1 MLCALAILAQVTGD
15 GFVVELV
22 AQHPDIVTPT
32 GIAVGRDGRVWVVE
46 NHTHMRPKD
55 YKGPAADRLRVLEDF
70 GPDGRARKIT
80 TFAEGFEHSMN
91 LAIGA
96 DGDVLLVTR
105 NAITRVPDRPL
116 VRLETV
122 GDYPHNGLFG
132 LAVGPGGDLYFALGR
147 NTGKEH
153 PLGAPWTL
161 VGTDGSR
168 ISGKEGGRIFRCR
181 PDGSALAPVASG
193 FWNTYHLAFDPAG
206 RLFAVD
212 NDPGVGSECRL
223 LHIVPGGDYGFRP
236 RAGYREAHPFISWNG
251 ERPGT
256 LPAVAFTGEAPAGL
270 LADEPGALLVTSW
283 GDHRVERYRLVPKG
297 MSFTAQAETILKGGD
312 EFRPVGLARAP
323 DGSLL
328 LSDWVDRSY
337 PVHGRGRVWRVR
349 GKSKECAPTPQA
361 EAKRQSP
368 YAALEDPDPFVV
380 AGAIDVLSRSGSAEL
395 LKHDR
400 PGIRVGLMAALRRTG
415 EATDPT
421 LLKRF
426 LGDPDPAVRR
436 EAIQWAA
443 EEGLAELTDEIAAAA
458 ARGPDLFDLF
468 IGALE
473 FLSERRD
480 RASRDA
486 QLTRILED
494 PSRPALFHAA
504 ALRRLRLPVP
514 KLEAW
519 LAKPGVRLEAV
530 RALVDSGDPA
540 AQDILKRLVDDPEL
554 RLEAIAGL
562 SPTSPATRELLRSLK
577 DEEAQLSLGT
587 PRAQSTLTNEEWK
600 AVAREDG
607 DPAAGERV
615 FFHPRGP
622 RCALCHRVT
631 GRGGGVGPDLSR
643 LKLDRE
649 RLAESI
655 LDPSKEVAP
664 DYVAWDV
671 TTRDGESWIGRI
683 LRDDVGSVTLLLS
696 SGQTMKVNRADIAY
710 RRPCQVSL
718 MPEGLQRSLT
728 RKEFRDLVAYLGS
741 LR

>member
-1 MLCALAILAQVTGD
+1 MILLLALQIAG
-15 GFVVELV
+15 ELV
-22 AQHPDIVTPT
+22 AQEPDIATPT
-32 GIAVGRDGRVWVVE
+32 GIAVGRDGRIWVVE

-55 YKGPAADRLRVLEDF
+55 YKGPATDRIRVLEDF

-91 LAIGA
+91 LALGA

-116 VRLETV
+116 VRLKTV

-132 LAVGPGGDLYFALGR
+132 LAIGPDGDLYFALGR
-147 NTGKEH
+147 NTDKDH

-161 VGTDGSR
+161 VGSDGSR
-168 ISGKEGGRIFRCR
+168 LSGTEGGRIFRCR
-181 PDGSALAPVASG
+181 PDGSGLAPVASG

-212 NDPGVGSECRL
+212 NDPGAGSECRL
-223 LHIVPGGDYGFRP
+223 LHIIPGGDYGFRP
-236 RAGYREAHPFISWNG
+236 RAGYRDGHPFISWNG

-270 LADEPGALLVTSW
+270 LADGDGLLVTSW

-297 MSFTAQAETILKGGD
+297 TSFTARAETVLKGGD
-312 EFRPVGLARAP
+312 EFRPVGIARAP
-323 DGSLL
+323 DGSICV
-328 LSDWVDRSY
+328 SDWVDRSY

-349 GKSKECAPTPQA
+349 MRPAS
-361 EAKRQSP
+361 
-368 YAALEDPDPFVV
+368 AALPDVQPPPLSYEALADPDPFVAAAAV
-380 AGAIDVLSRSGSAEL
+380 HALSGAGAAEL
-395 LKHDR
+395 RRHDTPR
-400 PGIRVGLMAALRRTG
+400 IRVGIMAALRRTG
-415 EATDPT
+415 ERVDLRP
-421 LLKRF
+421 F
-426 LGDPDPAVRR
+426 LRDPDPAVRR

-443 EEGLAELTDEIAAAA
+443 EEGFADLGGEIAAAA
-458 ARGPDLFDLF
+458 ARGPGLFDVY

-473 FLSERRD
+473 FLAERRD

-494 PSRPALFHAA
+494 PAQPAAFHAA
-504 ALRRLRLPVP
+504 ALRRLRLPVA

-519 LAKPGVRLEAV
+519 LSKPGVRLEAV
-530 RALVDSGDPA
+530 RGLVDSGDPA
-540 AQDILKRLVDDPEL
+540 AREILKRLVDDPEL
-554 RLEAIAGL
+554 RLEAMAGL
-562 SPTSPATRELLRSLK
+562 PATSPATREQPS
-577 DEEAQLSLGT
+577 
-587 PRAQSTLTNEEWK
+587 LTNDEWK

-607 DPAAGERV
+607 DPAAGERL

-643 LKLDRE
+643 VSRALDRE

-655 LDPSKEVAP
+655 LEPSKEVAP

-671 TTRDGESWIGRI
+671 STRDGDTWIGRI
-683 LRDDVGSVTLLLS
+683 LRDDVGSLTMLLS
-696 SGQTMKVNRADIAY
+696 SGQTIQVKRADIAY

-728 RKEFRDLVAYLGS
+728 REEFRDLVSYLSS